1 MATALPL
8 PSSYKPPAGG
18 LPAVAFASPSDDP
31 SKTPP
36 PVKLGQGAAGEFAG
50 NAVRAV
56 AAPLQRTGAVIES
69 GLDETV
75 GRLATGIA
83 SKGKSFAPTQT
94 GAAAFRAA
102 DASEAAKSTT
112 LAGKLGTGVGVV
124 APYLLGAG
132 EEEAEM
138 AGTKVAAK
146 TGSKILGSLAKAG
159 VRTGTGTVIGTAQT
173 GSVKKGLETGVGN
186 TVGQGLLEGA
196 GTLLKGAL
204 SDGAKSMSAT
214 GVATKRVSSTAET
227 MTKAEREA
235 AIKEGRMTPTG
246 SGGKYMPSAT
256 EKRAGEILA
265 GKTSSN
271 PVKTVEVINK
281 EIATRGKEAET
292 YLEKAGT
299 KVSNETDLKAF
310 DSARASAEKYM
321 TSAESKAYDEHIGI
335 FQKIL
340 KTYTKDGGYTTAN
353 YYKALKD
360 YEAQVTAN
368 LPKGKEA
375 LLKEGGSARLQAAKD
390 VRGVVRDL
398 IGKANPEFK
407 GKMFDLASL
416 YDAQDNVISKAE
428 GLGTFAKRHP
438 LLTKTGIYGA
448 EAIGAGAI
456 YKGAKSLGLPL
467 P

>member
-31 SKTPP
+31 SAPKQGIVGSIGSAAKDLSTGLAKAE
-36 PVKLGQGAAGEFAG
+36 VGTVQQLGQ
-50 NAVRAV
+50 
-56 AAPLQRTGAVIES
+56 
-69 GLDETV
+69 TV
-75 GRLATGIA
+75 LKGVDAATGIA
-83 SKGKSFAPTQT
+83 TGGKGTNLGGSTFIKDPNALRSKNTA
-94 GAAAFRAA
+94 
-102 DASEAAKSTT
+102 E
-112 LAGKLGTGVGVV
+112 GVGNVVGTV
-124 APYLLGAG
+124 APYLIGAG
-132 EEEAEM
+132 EDDAVATAPEWAPKLPGI
-138 AGTKVAAK
+138 AGKAADWL
-146 TGSKILGSLAKAG
+146 TGRAPVIAAN
-159 VRTGTGTVIGTAQT
+159 TAIGTAQT
-173 GSVKKGLETGVGN
+173 GSLKKGVETGV
-186 TVGQGLLEGA
+186 TASVGQGLLEGA

-204 SDGAKSMSAT
+204 SDGAESMSAT